1 MFVVIMPIFY
11 EHVGRGRTTT
21 TASDI
26 DLALASI
33 SELGS
38 WEHDDCWSCFYVSVS
53 HPCLLSRVRL
63 KQKAYY
69 PWIEGYPYS
78 RRNMT

>member
-26 DLALASI
+26 DLALASLN
-33 SELGS
+33 LGVGS
-38 WEHDDCWSCFYVSVS
+38 TMIAGLASMY
-53 HPCLLSRVRL
+53 L
-63 KQKAYY
+63 
-69 PWIEGYPYS
+69 
-78 RRNMT
+78 